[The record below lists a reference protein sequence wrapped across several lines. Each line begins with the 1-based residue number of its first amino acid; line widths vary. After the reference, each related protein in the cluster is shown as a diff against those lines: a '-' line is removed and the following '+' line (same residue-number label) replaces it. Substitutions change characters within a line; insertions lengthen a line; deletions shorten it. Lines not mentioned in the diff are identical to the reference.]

1 MIGKL
6 SLALVGGL
14 VYAIAAA
21 AQQDTVEY
29 DGTWNVRIDGDG
41 RTARQA
47 RVVIGDFEGRWQEL
61 GPKRAGDPCRG
72 SKPFPITVQESTAE
86 QFEFTVWSETVTKAC
101 PDFAVVLKVVDE
113 RTLVGT
119 LKAADERKA
128 DAVIS
133 AGREVRLTRVPSK
146 KQAQR

>member
-6 SLALVGGL
+6 SLALASGFVC
-14 VYAIAAA
+14 AMAAA
-21 AQQDTVEY
+21 SSQDTVEH

-47 RVVIGDFEGRWQEL
+47 RVVIRDFEGQWQEL

-72 SKPFPITVQESTAE
+72 SKPFPITVQVTTAE
-86 QFEFTVWSETVTKAC
+86 QFEFTVWSETVIKAC
-101 PDFAVVLKVVDE
+101 PDFALLLKVVDE
-113 RTLVGT
+113 RSLVGT

-128 DAVIS
+128 DAIIA
-133 AGREVRLTRVPSK
+133 AGREVRLTLVPSK
-146 KQAQR
+146 KKAQR